1 MMMAISGESGKNAA
15 DAVSREEAMLRKLAP
30 RECARPF
37 REDGGLTVLAC
48 LEPGADLLR
57 QVRDLEEA
65 EAGLKG
71 EVDFYLAEEDCLGVL
86 RQSYQVAGTPTFIL
100 FQDGRE
106 VDRRIGRL
114 SQKDLEHFAIKKT
127 LAPNARPVET
137 AEAGAPGLDV
147 DDNRAMVYLPSEM
160 TLEQSQ
166 NLKREMTPLM
176 VKAPVANVVLDLS
189 RVHRMDSS
197 GLGVLVH
204 WNTQLAT
211 YGKSMHLFRASA
223 PVRKCLSIAALSDFF
238 HYLETEDDLNFL
250 D

>member
-1 MMMAISGESGKNAA
+1 
-15 DAVSREEAMLRKLAP
+15 
-30 RECARPF
+30 
-37 REDGGLTVLAC
+37 
-48 LEPGADLLR
+48 
-57 QVRDLEEA
+57 
-65 EAGLKG
+65 
-71 EVDFYLAEEDCLGVL
+71 VDFYLAEEDCLRVL

-114 SQKDLEHFAIKKT
+114 SQKELEHFATKRT
-127 LAPNARPVET
+127 RRPESQP
-137 AEAGAPGLDV
+137 AEPSSKPSVDV
-147 DDNRAMVYLPSEM
+147 RGDRAMVYLPSEL
-160 TLEQSQ
+160 TLQQSQ
-166 NLKREMTPLM
+166 EFKRDITPLM
-176 VKAPVANVVLDLS
+176 VKAPAANVILDLS
-189 RVHRMDSS
+189 QVKRMDSS

-223 PVRKCLSIAALSDFF
+223 SVRKCLSIAALSDFF